1 MGNPFY
7 ARQSYL
13 AQEIRCACRRYRM
26 VPWTAACCG
35 LLFRRGVQGVSLLP
49 LPCAPPRPWAL
60 PSLAYN
66 LATWLPSL
74 PAACS
79 WGGQFLKRSTHRP
92 SLPPPPFSVC
102 LQLGRPVCGD
112 HQQTTS
118 WGGAAAVHRD
128 TGQVRRFTEG
138 CMGHQVAV
146 LNLHVWPRGPAFAVR
161 HTRLQ
166 LDVPDLLSAAA
177 WKHQSWAGLHQTPC
191 TPEPPP
197 VCLSPTPSTHF
208 ISASTMCAA
217 RCWRLRTTK
226 TRAPRPP
233 RQVTTADTVCSAWIS
248 AHLFRARLAGKGCEQ
263 RGSALQGKMHPTA
276 VRSSLRFGR

>member
-1 MGNPFY
+1 MWQLHAAAAERTHTCVPFLP
-7 ARQSYL
+7 AICTLPRRADHGL
-13 AQEIRCACRRYRM
+13 AG
-26 VPWTAACCG
+26 T
-35 LLFRRGVQGVSLLP
+35 LP
-49 LPCAPPRPWAL
+49 LPR
-60 PSLAYN
+60 
-66 LATWLPSL
+66 
-74 PAACS
+74 
-79 WGGQFLKRSTHRP
+79 
-92 SLPPPPFSVC
+92 C
-102 LQLGRPVCGD
+102 LQLGRPVRGD

-118 WGGAAAVHRD
+118 WGGAATVHRD
-128 TGQVRRFTEG
+128 TGQVSPVCCTS
-138 CMGHQVAV
+138 CQVAV